1 MDLIDKPAP
10 TPEETL
16 EWFETTMRDA
26 LRVGLTNI
34 HDAASFP
41 NDIAFAQR
49 RVLLQIFSHL

>member
-1 MDLIDKPAP
+1 MDLIAKPAP
-10 TPEETL
+10 TPAETL

-49 RVLLQIFSHL
+49 HVVL